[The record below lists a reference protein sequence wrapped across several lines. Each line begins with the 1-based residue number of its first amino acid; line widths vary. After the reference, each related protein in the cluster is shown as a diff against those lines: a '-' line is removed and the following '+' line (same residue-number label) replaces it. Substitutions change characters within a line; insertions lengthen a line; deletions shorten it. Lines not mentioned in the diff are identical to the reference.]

1 MISRRNFAG
10 AAAGAFAASSYAQ
23 ISGANDRVRLGFIGV
38 GNRGGNLLNMTKEFA
53 DQQVVAVCDLLDPL
67 LDKAVASAGTNPERF
82 KDFRR
87 LLDRK
92 DIDAV
97 VIATPDHW
105 HALMMIAAA
114 QAGKDVYVEKPL
126 SLTVVEGRRMVQVAE
141 ETKRVV
147 QVGIH
152 RRSSPF
158 CQEATEIVR
167 SGGIGQ
173 VTMAR
178 CGVALNTWPSGIGH
192 PPDGP
197 APAGLDWDLYLGPA
211 PEAPYNENRH
221 LFLYRWF
228 FDYAGGQLTD
238 NGVHFLDLIHMGLGQ
253 NRPSSVAALGGK
265 YALHDNSTVP
275 DTFQALWEYPSGLM
289 VNFFQSSCN
298 SAPFS
303 NTKPLLAEFRG
314 TKGTMNIYFDS
325 WEIVPEQ
332 VSSEP
337 FPARGPL
344 ETDAARA
351 YRSSMK
357 PAMEARSGAGSADP
371 RLHIRNFL
379 DCIKS
384 RNKPNCDIETAHR
397 STTTANIATI
407 AYKTRNRLDWD
418 ADREMFSNDLSA
430 NELLHYPYRAPWKL
444 G

>member
-1 MISRRNFAG
+1 MISRRNFTG

-23 ISGANDRVRLGFIGV
+23 IVGSNDRVRLGFIGV
-38 GNRGGNLLNMTKEFA
+38 GNRGANLLNMSKEFA
-53 DQQVVAVCDLLDPL
+53 DQQIVAVCDLLDPL
-67 LDKAVASAGTNPERF
+67 LDKAVAAAGTNPARF

-87 LLDRK
+87 LIERQ

-114 QAGKDVYVEKPL
+114 RAGKDVYVEKPL
-126 SLTVVEGRRMVQVAE
+126 SLTVVEGRRMVEVAE

-167 SGGIGQ
+167 TGGIGQ

-178 CGVALNTWPSGIGH
+178 CGVALNTAPRGIGN
-192 PPDGP
+192 PPDSS
-197 APAGLDWDLYLGPA
+197 APEGLDWDLYLGPA

-253 NRPSSVAALGGK
+253 NRPTSVTALGGK
-265 YALHDNSTVP
+265 YVLQDNSDVP
-275 DTFQALWEYPSGLM
+275 DTFQALWQYPEGVM

-303 NTKPLLAEFRG
+303 NTKALLAEFRG
-314 TKGTMNIYFDS
+314 TKGTMNVYFDS

-332 VSSEP
+332 VSDQPYPS
-337 FPARGPL
+337 RGPL
-344 ETDAARA
+344 ETDAVQRHRA
-351 YRSSMK
+351 AMK
-357 PAMEARSGAGSADP
+357 PAMEPRSGAGSADP

-379 DCIKS
+379 DCVKS
-384 RNKPNCDIETAHR
+384 RQKPNCDIESAHR
-397 STTTANIATI
+397 STTAANIATI
-407 AYKTRNRLDWD
+407 AYKTRKHLAWDPNR
-418 ADREMFSNDLSA
+418 EQFSGDPAA
-430 NELLHYPYRAPWKL
+430 NALLHYDYRPPWTL

>member
-1 MISRRNFAG
+1 MISRRAFAG
-10 AAAGAFAASSYAQ
+10 TALAASSYAQ
-23 ISGANDRVRLGFIGV
+23 VAGSNDRVRLGFIGV
-38 GNRGGNLLNMTKEFA
+38 GNRGSNLLQASKEFA
-53 DQQVVAVCDLLDPL
+53 DQQIVAVCDLLDPL
-67 LDKAVASAGTNPERF
+67 LDKAVEAASTNPARY

-87 LLDRK
+87 LLERQ

-105 HALMMIAAA
+105 HALMAIAAMR
-114 QAGKDVYVEKPL
+114 AGKDVYVEKPL
-126 SLTVVEGRRMVQVAE
+126 SLTVVEGRRIVEVAE

-158 CQEATEIVR
+158 CREAAEVVR
-167 SGGIGQ
+167 TGGIGQ

-178 CGVALNTWPSGIGH
+178 CGVALNTWPTGIGS

-197 APAGLDWDLYLGPA
+197 PPEGLDWDLYLGPA

-238 NGVHFLDLIHMGLGQ
+238 NGVHFLDLIHWGLGQ
-253 NRPSSVAALGGK
+253 SRPNSVTALGGK
-265 YALHDNSTVP
+265 YALQDNSTVP
-275 DTFQALWEYPSGLM
+275 DTFQALWEYPDGVM

-298 SAPFS
+298 AAPFS
-303 NTKPLLAEFRG
+303 NTRPLLAEFRG

-332 VSSEP
+332 VSSES

-344 ETDAARA
+344 DREAGQR
-351 YRSSMK
+351 YRGAME
-357 PAMEARSGAGSADP
+357 PAMEARSGSGSADP

-384 RNKPNCDIETAHR
+384 REKPNCDVETAHR
-397 STTTANIATI
+397 STTAANIATI
-407 AYKTRNRLDWD
+407 AYKTRKHLDWD
-418 ADREMFSNDLSA
+418 GEREEFSNDRAA
-430 NELLHYPYRAPWKL
+430 NGLLHYEYRAPWRL